1 VEGVGEHTPKDCK
14 LIAKNRYVYFNQL
27 KLQGHPSELESMEL
41 VVKIL

>member
-1 VEGVGEHTPKDCK
+1 VEAVGGNTPKDCQ
-14 LIAKNRYVYFNQL
+14 LIAKLRYVYFNQL